1 MTYILK
7 SIIFSGLLYL
17 MYKVI
22 LEREK
27 IFHFNRFY
35 LMFSVIF
42 SLAIPFIEVN
52 ITSQELPAIVNLDS
66 FVILSQESTTTYTQY
81 ESSGEIPFYS
91 IVLTLYIVIT
101 LMLLVRFCR
110 NLLSIRRT
118 LRNNEKVS
126 QNGVE
131 IVLVNKSAEP
141 YSFLNYVFLNKE
153 DYIKGAIDKNILSHE
168 FAHIKQ
174 KHSFDI
180 VILELIRVF
189 VWFNPVYFFL
199 IKAIRLNHEFLA
211 DEYVVDVIDEPKNYQ
226 YLLLEASHRNKS
238 TIFSSP
244 FNYLVTKKRLTMMKK
259 QTVFSIALIKQI
271 TTVVIVAGVVFAFA
285 TRVSAQENEK
295 KKTGDSIVPSKTII
309 VYDELAIEFKSIVN
323 KYQSADKTKKTYPK
337 VSEADKKR
345 LKEIYF
351 QMSEEQ
357 RSQQKIAFIKMPPM
371 KSKTPTQQQIETW
384 KDVKEYGVWVDGVR
398 IENSTLSNYR
408 NVDFLNFFE
417 SRVLKNAKNYG
428 KHKYQVDLMTK
439 DYFEKAQAEFSK
451 GDGYVMAFTERW

>member
-1 MTYILK
+1 MIYIIK

-17 MYKVI
+17 IYKVI

-27 IFHFNRFY
+27 MFHFNRFY
-35 LMFSVIF
+35 LLFSVIF
-42 SLAIPFIEVN
+42 SLVIPFIEVSV
-52 ITSQELPAIVNLDS
+52 TSQELPVISHFDS
-66 FVILSQESTTTYTQY
+66 FVVLSQESTTTYTQY
-81 ESSGEIPFYS
+81 ESSGGIPFYS
-91 IVLTLYIVIT
+91 IVLTLYFAIT
-101 LMLLVRFCR
+101 LILLVRFSR

-153 DYIKGAIDKNILSHE
+153 DYIKGVIDKNILSHE

-174 KHSFDI
+174 KHSLDI

-189 VWFNPVYFFL
+189 IWFNPVYFFL
-199 IKAIRLNHEFLA
+199 INAIRLNHEFLA
-211 DEYVVDVIDEPKNYQ
+211 DEYVIDAIEEPKNYQ
-226 YLLLEASHRNKS
+226 YILLEASHRNRS

-259 QTVFSIALIKQI
+259 QTTFSIALIKQI
-271 TTVVIVAGVVFAFA
+271 ATVVIVSGIVFAFA
-285 TRVSAQENEK
+285 TRVSAQENDK
-295 KKTGDSIVPSKTII
+295 KKTGDNIVPSKTII
-309 VYDELAIEFKSIVN
+309 VYDELAIEYKSIVN
-323 KYQSADKTKKTYPK
+323 KYFSGDKAKIDYQKI
-337 VSEADKKR
+337 SEADVKR

-351 QMSEEQ
+351 KMSEEQ
-357 RSQQKIAFIKMPPM
+357 RSQQKIVFMKVPPM
-371 KSKTPTQQQIETW
+371 ESKTPTQKQLEAW
-384 KDVKEYGVWVDGVR
+384 KNAKEYGVWIDGVR

-439 DYFEKAQAEFSK
+439 DYFEKVQAEFSK
-451 GDGYVMAFTERW
+451 GDGYALTFRVDK